1 MAKRTGSALLTPETV
16 KKIQPFLITDK
27 QFADLLQ
34 VSVRTIHA
42 RAASDPTFPVSVR
55 VGRSRRWVLE
65 EAEAC
70 AAAEHLATSHP
81 DDAPSPRLL
90 NRGERC

>member
-65 EAEAC
+65 EAEAWC
-70 AAAEHLATSHP
+70 RSR
-81 DDAPSPRLL
+81 APRDKPPR
-90 NRGERC
+90 RCTVSQAS